1 MRPTPTEAKGRLGA
15 RAVGSTL
22 IVLLAVSLGCML
34 AYTRNIGI
42 AEDWQ
47 MVRAMTGN
55 EPDLAGWLWSQNNE
69 HRLPVQRLIYLL
81 VLKATGD
88 FRSGMVLNQFMLA
101 ALAAAMAATAAELR
115 GRADWRDVVF
125 PLALLHLGHWENLL
139 WGWQIQFVWSTVLA
153 GLILLLLVRD
163 ELRTVRDVMA
173 MTLLVCLLAIS
184 GANGIA
190 LAATMAAFMAW
201 IALWP
206 PPLMQ
211 RVRFA
216 LACAAATAA
225 ATIGLYFVGFVWPTW
240 SPPAADASQTFR
252 SFGLYLGMA
261 LGPGALSFP
270 KSAATGVGV
279 LIAAGSGLAA
289 WTVWRGDP
297 SERARSL
304 GLLAFIAAS
313 VVLGLAIARGRGAL
327 PGGLPARHALFSALC
342 LMAAVYAVL
351 LYAPRAAA
359 RTVQSVLVIIFIII
373 TPLNVRAGF
382 EWGDWYRRGMV
393 SIEAAIA
400 SGRSADQIA
409 REHYL
414 FLKHWDQDGLA
425 QEIRMLQSAG
435 IGPFARPTGISLP

>member
-1 MRPTPTEAKGRLGA
+1 MRPTPTEAEGRFGA
-15 RAVGSTL
+15 TAVWL
-22 IVLLAVSLGCML
+22 ALAVMLAISLGCIV
-34 AYTRNIGI
+34 AYTRNIGV

-69 HRLPVQRLIYLL
+69 HRLPVQRLIYLMA
-81 VLKATGD
+81 LKVTDD
-88 FRSGMVLNQFMLA
+88 FRSGMVLNQIMLA
-101 ALAAAMAATAAELR
+101 GLAAAMAYTAAKLR
-115 GRADWRDVVF
+115 GRADWRDIVF

-153 GLILLLLVRD
+153 GLILLLLVKD
-163 ELRTVRDVMA
+163 ELRTVRNVMA
-173 MTLLVCLLAIS
+173 MALLVSLLAIS
-184 GANGIA
+184 GANGIV

-211 RVRFA
+211 PVRLA

-225 ATIGLYFVGFVWPTW
+225 GTIGLYFVGFVWPTW
-240 SPPAADASQTFR
+240 SPPPADLSQTFR

-270 KSAATGVGV
+270 KSAAIGVGTV
-279 LIAAGSGLAA
+279 IAAGGGLTA
-289 WTVWRGDP
+289 WTVLRGDP

-327 PGGLPARHALFSALC
+327 PSGLPARHALFSTLG
-342 LMAAVYAVL
+342 LMAAVYAVQ
-351 LYAPRAAA
+351 LYAPRTIA
-359 RTVQSVLVIIFIII
+359 RGFQSLLVSIFIIVM
-373 TPLNVRAGF
+373 PLNVRAGF
-382 EWGDWYRRGMV
+382 EWRDWYRRGMV
-393 SIEAAIA
+393 GVEAAIA
-400 SGRSADQIA
+400 SGQSAKQIA
-409 REHYL
+409 HEHFV
-414 FLKHWDQDGLA
+414 FLKHWDEEGLA
-425 QEIRMLQSAG
+425 QEIEMLKKASV
-435 IGPFARPTGISLP
+435 GPFANGTN